1 MRDRHGDP
9 HKVLGVSP
17 GAPGEEIK
25 RAFRRLAKQ
34 LHPDLHPGDAGTEL
48 RFREVVGAYQ
58 ALSGSDAV
66 AAVRPQRRPGLPAQA
81 ATMAAVFLLTVGSV
95 ATAALWWAPGEAP
108 PPPAA
113 VPAAVPTAS
122 GASKAVGPSPI
133 RPGSAPAS
141 ESSEAGPPPIET
153 GRTGALSAGGDTRP
167 APDRGAYVTS
177 GLGSGSAP
185 ASAGEQE
192 RARAG
197 QRDLGDEARSEA
209 PRKPQTDEG
218 RGEADAPTRPSSG
231 AVTLARAKARAWA
244 DFRNARFGFSL
255 AYPTD
260 LFVDGPARTN
270 EGTVFRTRDGRAS
283 LTISAAITA
292 STLAA
297 HRRSLMDGAYRG
309 AAFDYTPRRAYWFVL
324 SGTLADSIFYQRVTV
339 SCDRRAVHSWK
350 LVYPVAER
358 DLFDAIV
365 EEIHRRYTHSNGA
378 GARCGEVS
386 R

>member
-9 HKVLGVSP
+9 HQVLGVSP
-17 GAPGEEIK
+17 GAPDEEIK
-25 RAFRRLAKQ
+25 RAFRRLVKQ
-34 LHPDLHPGDAGTEL
+34 LHPDLHPDDAGAGL

-66 AAVRPQRRPGLPAQA
+66 AAVRPQRRPGLLAQA

-95 ATAALWWAPGEAP
+95 ATAALWWAPGEVAP
-108 PPPAA
+108 RPPA
-113 VPAAVPTAS
+113 VPAALPTAS

-133 RPGSAPAS
+133 RPGSTPAGGG
-141 ESSEAGPPPIET
+141 AGPPPIEA
-153 GRTGALSAGGDTRP
+153 GRAEARSAGGETRP
-167 APDRGAYVTS
+167 AQDRRAHLSS
-177 GLGSGSAP
+177 GLGSGRVP
-185 ASAGEQE
+185 ASAGEQQQAWAE
-192 RARAG
+192 QG
-197 QRDLGDEARSEA
+197 DLGGETHFEA
-209 PRKPQTDEG
+209 PRKLQTDQA
-218 RGEADAPTRPSSG
+218 RGKADAPTQPGSS
-231 AVTLARAKARAWA
+231 AVSLARAKAHAWA
-244 DFRNARFGFSL
+244 AFRNARFGFSL

-260 LFVDGPARTN
+260 LFVDGPSRTG

-283 LTISAAITA
+283 LTISAVISA

-297 HRRSLMDGAYRG
+297 HRRSLMEGAYRG
-309 AAFDYTPRRAYWFVL
+309 AVFDYTPQRAYWFVL

-339 SCDRRAVHSWK
+339 SCDRRAVHAWK

-365 EEIHRRYTHSNGA
+365 EEIHRRYAHGNGA